1 MKSDVIEIE
10 NIDEVVDTCNDALDV
25 GEEIEEAAKDGLDF
39 GDFGTVMK
47 IYPKLKEIFDDRKI
61 FIQQAKKLNAEKL
74 KEVYRLVAQKRGVE
88 VGKVEAI
95 FLEVLD
101 FVSFTYSYLN
111 NVVVG
116 GLQVAEKAKNLAKLF
131 KPA

>member
-25 GEEIEEAAKDGLDF
+25 GEEIEKAAKDGLDF
-39 GDFGTVMK
+39 DDFGAVMK
-47 IYPKLKEIFDDRKI
+47 IYPKLVEIFEDRKV

-74 KEVYRLVAQKRGVE
+74 KEVYRLVAEKRGSD
-88 VGKVEAI
+88 VGKVEAV

-101 FVSFTYSYLN
+101 FGSFTYSYLN